1 MTRYT
6 PKEFQDLVHG
16 IAHGYG
22 CIEVVCH
29 IGDKIIIEVGGEKF
43 PLRDKVL
50 DFDRAGV
57 MKIVRYLVNL
67 HCAVFT
73 RDYLA

>member
-43 PLRDKVL
+43 RC
-50 DFDRAGV
+50 A
-57 MKIVRYLVNL
+57 IRY
-67 HCAVFT
+67 
-73 RDYLA
+73 